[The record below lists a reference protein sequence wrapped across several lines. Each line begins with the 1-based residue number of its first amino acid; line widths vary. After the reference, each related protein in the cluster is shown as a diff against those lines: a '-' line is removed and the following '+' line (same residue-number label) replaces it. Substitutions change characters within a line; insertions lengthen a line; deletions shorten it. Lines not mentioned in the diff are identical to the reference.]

1 MTDWDIDS
9 IRSRFPSLRRS
20 GPNEGPVV
28 WFDNAAGTQVVDT
41 CLRAINDYLLA
52 SNANHGMPNAPSIE
66 TDELVHDVRL
76 ATADLLGATDAD
88 EISFGPNMTT
98 ITFALSRAIG
108 AALQRGDEIV
118 VTRADHDANIAPW
131 LAVAQEHDL
140 VVREVGL
147 RSEDA
152 TLDMDEMERLIG
164 PRTKLVAV
172 GLVSNGTGTINPV
185 ARTSVLA
192 HKVGAQVYVDAVAAV
207 PHLSIDVAALGAD
220 YLVCSPY
227 KFYGPHLGV
236 LWGRRAL
243 LEALPPFHVRPAGDA
258 IPGRLETGTKPFELL
273 AGLAGTLRY
282 LEKVGITQG
291 GAPGLP
297 GQGDRFRRPRF
308 LAALSAIRRYEI
320 ELGRLL
326 LERVTTIRGLT
337 VHGIADP
344 ARGAERC
351 PTVAFTLEGHDPAAI
366 TRFLGERGI
375 YVRSGDHYA
384 YELHRALGLSDSG
397 GSVRISLGHYNT
409 PEEIERLGE
418 ALEVLTGA

>member
-9 IRSRFPSLRRS
+9 VRYRFPSLRRS
-20 GPNEGPVV
+20 GPNERPVV

-52 SNANHGMPNAPSIE
+52 SNANHGMPNAPSVE
-66 TDELVHDVRL
+66 TDDLVRDVRL

-108 AALQRGDEIV
+108 AALQPGDEIV
-118 VTRADHDANIAPW
+118 VTRADHDANVAPW
-131 LAVAQEHDL
+131 LAVAEEHDL

-147 RSEDA
+147 RPEDA
-152 TLDMDEMERLIG
+152 SLDMDEMERLIG

-185 ARTSVLA
+185 PQTSVLA
-192 HKVGAQVYVDAVAAV
+192 HKVGAQLFVDAVAAV

-243 LEALPPFHVRPAGDA
+243 LEVLPPFHVRPAGDA

-273 AGLAGTLRY
+273 AGLGGTLRY

-297 GQGDRFRRPRF
+297 GQGGRFRRPRF

-326 LERVTTIRGLT
+326 LERVTSIKGLT

-351 PTVAFTLEGHDPAAI
+351 PTAAFTLEGHEPAAI

-397 GSVRISLGHYNT
+397 GTVRVSLGHYNT
-409 PEEIERLGE
+409 PAEIDRLGE
-418 ALEVLTGA
+418 ALDMLAGA